1 MANEVILV
9 VEDDFDIRELVS
21 YTLERER
28 YRIYTASSAEDAKRW
43 LGKRLPDLILLDLML
58 PGIDGFSLCKE
69 LKRDERTAG
78 VPVVMLTARTEDADI
93 VAGLEVGAEDFITKP
108 FSMSVLTARVRAVF
122 RRKETNPSALGEVLT
137 RGPFEIDP
145 GHHIVK
151 VSGTPV
157 TLTIGEFK
165 ALELFVRKPG
175 VVFSRYQIVDAIHGK
190 DHAATDR
197 AVDVLIVG
205 LRKKLGD
212 CAEWIETVRGVGYR
226 LKNV

>member
-1 MANEVILV
+1 MANEVILL

-21 YTLERER
+21 YGLEKER
-28 YRIYTASSAEDAKRW
+28 YRIYTASSAEDARRW

-58 PGIDGFSLCKE
+58 PGMDGFSFCKE
-69 LKRDERTAG
+69 IKRDDRTAG
-78 VPVVMLTARTEDADI
+78 VPVIMLTARTEDADV
-93 VAGLEVGAEDFITKP
+93 VAGLEVGAEDFIPKP
-108 FSMSVLTARVRAVF
+108 FSMSVLTARVRSVF
-122 RRKETNPSALGEVLT
+122 RRREPQADEKAAVVM

-145 GHHIVK
+145 AHHSVK
-151 VSGTPV
+151 VSGQPV

-175 VVFSRYQIVDAIHGK
+175 IVFSRYQIVDAIHGK

-205 LRKKLGD
+205 LRKKLGEA
-212 CAEWIETVRGVGYR
+212 AEWIETVRGVGYR
-226 LKNV
+226 MKNS

>member
-1 MANEVILV
+1 MANEVILL

-21 YTLERER
+21 YGLEKER
-28 YRIYTASSAEDAKRW
+28 YRIYTASSAEDARRW

-58 PGIDGFSLCKE
+58 PGMDGFSFCKE
-69 LKRDERTAG
+69 IKRDDRTAG
-78 VPVVMLTARTEDADI
+78 VPVIMLTARTEDADV
-93 VAGLEVGAEDFITKP
+93 VAGLEVGAEDFIPKP

-122 RRKETNPSALGEVLT
+122 RRREPQADEKAAVVM

-145 GHHIVK
+145 AHHSVK
-151 VSGTPV
+151 VSGQPV

-175 VVFSRYQIVDAIHGK
+175 IVFSRYQIVDAIHGK

-205 LRKKLGD
+205 LRKKLGA
-212 CAEWIETVRGVGYR
+212 CSEWIETVRGVGYR
-226 LKNV
+226 MKTE